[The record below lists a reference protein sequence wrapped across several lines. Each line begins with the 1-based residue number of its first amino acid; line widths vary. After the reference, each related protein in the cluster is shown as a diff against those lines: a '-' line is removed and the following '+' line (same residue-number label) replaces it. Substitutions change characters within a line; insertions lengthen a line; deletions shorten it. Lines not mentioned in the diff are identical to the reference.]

1 MLTIELDAELE
12 RSLENDAKEKNLSA
26 NEIVKNL
33 ICHYLNNKKIFT
45 DESLS
50 YDQRKLLE
58 RIKNISPVKSP
69 YSSEEMVAMLREGN
83 EQLIVDARAT
93 KYVQ

>member
-12 RSLENDAKEKNLSA
+12 LSLENDAKEKNLSA

-33 ICHYLNNKKIFT
+33 ICHYLNKKKSLT

-50 YDQRKLLE
+50 DDQRKLLE
-58 RIKNISPVKSP
+58 RIKNISPVKAP
-69 YSSEEMVAMLREGN
+69 YPSEEMVAMLRAGN

>member
-12 RSLENDAKEKNLSA
+12 RSLEDDAKEKNLSA

-33 ICHYLNNKKIFT
+33 IFHYLNNKKSIT
-45 DESLS
+45 DQSLS
-50 YDQRKLLE
+50 DDQKKLLE
-58 RIKNISPVKSP
+58 KIKNISPVKAP
-69 YSSEEMVAMLREGN
+69 YTSEEMVAMLREGN

-93 KYVQ
+93 QYAQ